1 MCNAMKKFFVVV
13 FLLHF
18 LPLCLNAQVKEIQS
32 IQQQLSAIADSCQYV
47 DALNRLSVLYHAKSV
62 DTCFIYAQRAKAMA
76 DRLNYKKGQ
85 AYASDNLGLVSL
97 LKQNTYLSSKYF
109 NNALSICRNIN
120 DSAGECLLLMHVGL
134 TLATDKKFVECGN
147 YLTAAYKLGSSIK
160 NDSVLSLVIVN
171 LINDTTIREDSVN
184 ALLHK
189 ADEVAARYS
198 DFRALILLEQAK
210 AARLF
215 SAGKSS
221 EALMLLQKALQGAE
235 TLDVEYQVIGVNID
249 FGDYYFKLKDTA
261 KGLYYYKAALK
272 TAGDNGYEGL
282 MIETALKLYNYYT
295 ANGNYAGAAQYSAIL
310 VRQYQGFKQAVQQT
324 GVNYLDYSLK
334 EEELA
339 SLKSNKEI
347 TNYVMVILSVLCV
360 TVIAMLFFMFRSY
373 QARKKYVELLKE
385 RNVQAGSRN
394 AELQYKNEFNN
405 RLISLLAHDFRQP
418 LAAVKGMMGLLKEP
432 GALSKE
438 EMDLLVNRIESSSD
452 TSLDIFD
459 NILHWIKK
467 QVSGFVYQPVN
478 LPMANLVDEA
488 AKALVYVTDKFAV
501 TVINNIAADVYVK
514 ADKEMLQFVNRNLIH
529 NAIKFS
535 PSNSVILV
543 NAEKG
548 DKEIVVS
555 VKDQGKGM
563 TAEKLESLFNIFSKN
578 QYSSDKEK
586 GSGVAL
592 VICKDFLERM
602 NGRIWA
608 ESQPGKGTVFFYAL
622 PLGD

>member
-1 MCNAMKKFFVVV
+1 MCNAMKKCFFVV
-13 FLLHF
+13 FLLSSF
-18 LPLCLNAQVKEIQS
+18 PLCLNAQIKEIQS
-32 IQQQLSAIADSCQYV
+32 IKQQMPAITDSCQYV
-47 DALNRLSVLYHAKSV
+47 DALNRLSVLYHTKSV
-62 DTCFIYAQRAKAMA
+62 DTCFIYAQQAKAMA

-85 AYASDNLGLVSL
+85 AYALDNLGVVSL

-109 NNALSICRNIN
+109 NNALSICRNIG

-134 TLATDKKFVECGN
+134 TYANNKKFAECGN

-160 NDSVLSLVIVN
+160 YDSVLSLVIVN

-184 ALLHK
+184 ALLLK

-198 DFRALILLEQAK
+198 DFRALIILEQAK
-210 AARLF
+210 ASRLF
-215 SAGKSS
+215 DAGKTN
-221 EALMLLQKALQGAE
+221 EALTLLQKALQGAE
-235 TLDVEYQVIGVNID
+235 TLDVEYQVIGVGID
-249 FGDYYFKLKDTA
+249 FGDYFFKLKDTA
-261 KGLYYYKAALK
+261 KALNYYKTALK
-272 TAGDNGYEGL
+272 KASDNGYENFV
-282 MIETALKLYNYYT
+282 IETALKLYNYYT
-295 ANGNYAGAAQYSAIL
+295 AKGNYADAAEYAAIL
-310 VRQYQGFKQAVQQT
+310 VKQYQGFVQAVQQT

-339 SLKSNKEI
+339 NLKSNRQI
-347 TNYVMVILSVLCV
+347 TNYVMVTLALLCI
-360 TVIAMLFFMFRSY
+360 TVIALLFFMFRSY

-385 RNVQAGSRN
+385 RNVQVGNRN
-394 AELQYKNEFNN
+394 VELQFKNDFNN

-432 GALSKE
+432 DALSKE
-438 EMDLLVNRIESSSD
+438 EFDFLVSRIENSSD

-467 QVSGFVYQPVN
+467 QVSGFVYEPVN
-478 LPMANLVDEA
+478 LQMANLVDDA
-488 AKALVYVTDKFAV
+488 AGTLGYVTEKFSV
-501 TVINNIAADVYVK
+501 TVINNIAADMYVK

-543 NAEKG
+543 NAEKK
-548 DKEIVVS
+548 DREIVVS

-563 TAEKLESLFNIFSKN
+563 TAEALDALFNIFSKN

-608 ESQPGKGTVFFYAL
+608 ESQPGQGTVFYYTL

>member
-1 MCNAMKKFFVVV
+1 MCNAMKKCFFVV
-13 FLLHF
+13 FLLYF
-18 LPLCLNAQVKEIQS
+18 LPFCLNAQVKEIQS
-32 IQQQLSAIADSCQYV
+32 IQQQLTVTTDSCQYV
-47 DALNRLSVLYHAKSV
+47 DALNRLSVLYHTKSV
-62 DTCFIYAQRAKAMA
+62 DTCFVYAQQAKAIA
-76 DRLNYKKGQ
+76 DRLNYKRGQ
-85 AYASDNLGLVSL
+85 AYALDNLGLVSL

-109 NNALSICRNIN
+109 NNALTICRNIN

-134 TLATDKKFVECGN
+134 TLATEKKFAECGN
-147 YLTAAYKLGSSIK
+147 YLTAAYKLGCSLK

-184 ALLHK
+184 ALLLK
-189 ADEVAARYS
+189 ADEVAAKYS

-210 AARLF
+210 ASRLF

-235 TLDVEYQVIGVNID
+235 TLDVGYQVIGVGVD
-249 FGDYYFKLKDTA
+249 FGDYFFKLNDTA
-261 KGLYYYKAALK
+261 KALYYYKGALK
-272 TAGDNGYEGL
+272 KARDNGYESFV
-282 MIETALKLYNYYT
+282 IETALKLYNYYT
-295 ANGNYAGAAQYSAIL
+295 ARSNYASAAEYAAIL
-310 VRQYQGFKQAVQQT
+310 VKQYQGFMQAVQQT

-339 SLKSNKEI
+339 SLKTNRQI
-347 TNYVMVILSVLCV
+347 TNYVMVILSLLCI
-360 TVIAMLFFMFRSY
+360 TVIALLFFMFRSY
-373 QARKKYVELLKE
+373 QARKKYVELLTE
-385 RNVQAGSRN
+385 RNVQADNRN
-394 AELQYKNEFNN
+394 AELQFKNDFNN

-418 LAAVKGMMGLLKEP
+418 LAAVKGMMSLLKEP

-438 EMDLLVNRIESSSD
+438 EFDFLVSRIESSSD

-467 QVSGFVYQPVN
+467 QVSGFVYEPEN
-478 LPMANLVDEA
+478 LQMANLVDDA
-488 AKALVYVTDKFAV
+488 AGTLGYVTEKFSV
-501 TVINNIAADVYVK
+501 TVINNITADMYVK

-535 PSNSVILV
+535 PSNAVILV
-543 NAEKG
+543 NAEKAG
-548 DKEIVVS
+548 REIVVS

-608 ESQPGKGTVFFYAL
+608 ESQPGQGTVFYYAL
-622 PLGD
+622 PVGD

>member
-1 MCNAMKKFFVVV
+1 MCNAMKKCFLVL
-13 FLLHF
+13 FLLPF

-32 IQQQLSAIADSCQYV
+32 IQQQLPAIEDSCQLV
-47 DALNRLSVLYHAKSV
+47 DALNRLSVLYHTKSV
-62 DTCFIYAQRAKAMA
+62 DTCFIYAQQAMA
-76 DRLNYKKGQ
+76 VAGRLNYKKGQ
-85 AYASDNLGLVSL
+85 AYALDNLGLVSL

-134 TLATDKKFVECGN
+134 TLATDKKFAECGN
-147 YLTAAYKLGSSIK
+147 YLTAAYKLGSTLK
-160 NDSVLSLVIVN
+160 NDSVLSLVIAN
-171 LINDTTIREDSVN
+171 LINDTTIKEDSVN
-184 ALLHK
+184 ALLLK
-189 ADEVAARYS
+189 ADEVAAKYS
-198 DFRALILLEQAK
+198 DFRMLIILEQTK
-210 AARLF
+210 ASRLF
-215 SAGKSS
+215 GAGKSS

-261 KGLYYYKAALK
+261 KALYYYKAALK
-272 TAGDNGYEGL
+272 TAGDNGYDGL

-295 ANGNYAGAAQYSAIL
+295 AKGNYAGAAEYSAIL
-310 VRQYQGFKQAVQQT
+310 VRQYQGFKQTVQQT
-324 GVNYLDYSLK
+324 GVNYIDYSLK

-339 SLKSNKEI
+339 NLKSNREI
-347 TNYVMVILSVLCV
+347 TNYILLILSVLCV

-373 QARKKYVELLKE
+373 QARKKFVELLKE

-438 EMDLLVNRIESSSD
+438 EMDLLVSRIESSSD
-452 TSLDIFD
+452 TSLEIFD

-467 QVSGFVYQPVN
+467 QVSGFVYEPVN

-488 AKALVYVTDKFAV
+488 AKALAYVTDKFAV
-501 TVINNIAADVYVK
+501 TVVNNIAADVYVK
-514 ADKEMLQFVNRNLIH
+514 ADKEMLQFVNRNLLH

-535 PSNSVILV
+535 PSNSLILV
-543 NAEKG
+543 NAEKR
-548 DKEIVVS
+548 DREIVVT

-578 QYSSDKEK
+578 QYSSDREK

-592 VICKDFLERM
+592 VICKDFIERM

-608 ESQPGKGTVFFYAL
+608 ESQPGKGTAFFYAL